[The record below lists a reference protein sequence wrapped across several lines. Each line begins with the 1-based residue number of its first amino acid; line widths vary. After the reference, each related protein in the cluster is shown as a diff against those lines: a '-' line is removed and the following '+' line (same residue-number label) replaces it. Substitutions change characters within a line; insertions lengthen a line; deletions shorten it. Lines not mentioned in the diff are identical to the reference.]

1 MTNAHVVAGEHDTHV
16 QVDGDGPELPAEVIQ
31 FDPHDDVAVLRVDD
45 LTGRALTLAADP
57 RAGTAAAILGYPL
70 DGPFDAEPGRI
81 GQTQP
86 VRTQNAYGQGDIVR
100 SITTLRG
107 RVRPGNSG
115 GPMVDRAGEVVAT
128 VFAAITG
135 GADSSSTGGGFAVPN
150 AVVRSELSAA
160 QASGGAV
167 STGQCAG

>member
-1 MTNAHVVAGEHDTHV
+1 MRMWLRASRDTGV
-16 QVDGDGPELPAEVIQ
+16 QVGGEGPKVHAEVVQ
-31 FDPHDDVAVLRVDD
+31 FDPRNDVAVLRVGD
-45 LTGRALTLAADP
+45 LPGRALALASDP
-57 RAGTAAAILGYPL
+57 RAGTPAAILGYPL

-86 VRTQNAYGQGDIVR
+86 IRTQDAYGEGEIVR

-115 GPMVDRAGEVVAT
+115 GPMVDAAGQVVAT

-135 GADSSSTGGGFAVPN
+135 GTDAGANEGGFAVPN
-150 AVVRSELSAA
+150 AVVRSELAVARTS
-160 QASGGAV
+160 SGPVG
-167 STGQCAG
+167 TGHCAG